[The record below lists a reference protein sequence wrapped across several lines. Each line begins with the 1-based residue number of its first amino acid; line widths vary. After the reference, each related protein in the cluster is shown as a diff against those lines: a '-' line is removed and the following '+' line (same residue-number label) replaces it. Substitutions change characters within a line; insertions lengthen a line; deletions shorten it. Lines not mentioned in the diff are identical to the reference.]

1 MDESGTLA
9 PGRGD
14 VTSKAEFLLH
24 RGNMLLRGA
33 RVLVVEA
40 DAHARLALMRPLI
53 REGAHVD
60 GVSTGR
66 EAFML
71 AHRRPFDIVITG
83 LGLPDTSGEVLVRA
97 IRAVSGQTCIVVVTG
112 ASDALST
119 RMRAVGAD
127 RIFSNPTDWHSVL
140 AYLRNRELT
149 RAA

>member
-1 MDESGTLA
+1 
-9 PGRGD
+9 
-14 VTSKAEFLLH
+14 
-24 RGNMLLRGA
+24 MLLRGA

-40 DAHARLALMRPLI
+40 EAHALLSLMRPLI

-71 AHRRPFDIVITG
+71 ARRRPFDIVITG
-83 LGLPDTSGEVLVRA
+83 LGLPDTSADVLVRA
-97 IRAVSGQTCIVVVTG
+97 IRAVSGQTCIVIVTG
-112 ASDALST
+112 ASEALPI
-119 RMRAVGAD
+119 RARDVGAD
-127 RIFSNPTDWHSVL
+127 QVFSTPTDWGSVL

>member
-1 MDESGTLA
+1 MRPERWRRA
-9 PGRGD
+9 AGD
-14 VTSKAEFLLH
+14 VTSKAEFLRY

-40 DAHARLALMRPLI
+40 EAHARLALMRPLI
-53 REGAHVD
+53 REGADVD

-71 AHRRPFDIVITG
+71 ARRRPFDIVITG

-97 IRAVSGQTCIVVVTG
+97 IRAVSGQTCVVIVTG
-112 ASDALST
+112 ASDARST
-119 RMRAVGAD
+119 GARAVGAD
-127 RIFSNPTDWHSVL
+127 RIFSTSTDWQSVL

>member
-1 MDESGTLA
+1 
-9 PGRGD
+9 
-14 VTSKAEFLLH
+14 
-24 RGNMLLRGA
+24 MLLSGA
-33 RVLVVEA
+33 RVLVVDAEA
-40 DAHARLALMRPLI
+40 RALLSLMRPLM

-71 AHRRPFDIVITG
+71 ARRRPFDVVITG
-83 LGLPDTSGEVLVRA
+83 LGLPDTSGDVLVRA

-112 ASDALST
+112 ASEALST
-119 RMRAVGAD
+119 RARDVGAD
-127 RIFSNPTDWHSVL
+127 RIFSKPTDWRSVL